1 MKQSIALIGAMLTA
15 IAASACCVLP
25 TLLGV
30 ASLGTLGFGAALEPY
45 RPALTGLTLL
55 LLGAAFYFTYRP
67 APTVCDAEGNC
78 ASGNSAGLKHFN
90 KAMLWGVALV
100 AVTALAYPQAAQSL
114 ARTPA
119 RAKTVSAA
127 PATTKNAVAIK
138 TARFTIGNMT
148 CASCTTGIAGAL
160 KKTPGVRDATVDF
173 ATKLASVRYD
183 ASRVGV
189 AQIQAVIERAGFPVS
204 KVHS

>member
-1 MKQSIALIGAMLTA
+1 MKQTITLIGAMLA
-15 IAASACCVLP
+15 AVAASSCCVLP
-25 TLLGV
+25 ALLGA

-45 RPALTGLTLL
+45 RPLFIGLTML
-55 LLGAAFYFTYRP
+55 LLGAAFFFTYRAAP
-67 APTVCDAEGNC
+67 AACDAEGNC
-78 ASGNSAGLKHFN
+78 ASGNKGIKRLN
-90 KAMLWGVALV
+90 KAMLWGVAFV
-100 AVTALAYPQAAQSL
+100 AVTALAYPQVAQSL

-119 RAKTVSAA
+119 RAKTVAIA
-127 PATTKNAVAIK
+127 PATTKNAAVIK

-173 ATKLASVRYD
+173 ATKQASVRYD

-189 AQIQAVIERAGFPVS
+189 PQLRAAIERAGFPVS